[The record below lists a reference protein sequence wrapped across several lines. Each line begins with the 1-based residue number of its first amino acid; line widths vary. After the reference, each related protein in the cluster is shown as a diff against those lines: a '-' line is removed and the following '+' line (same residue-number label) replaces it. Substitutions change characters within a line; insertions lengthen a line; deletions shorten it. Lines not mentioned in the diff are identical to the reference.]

1 MDRDILETSDLLG
14 DSFAKENSP
23 KKELIGHTQKDE
35 KLSSTSTDDFEHVDR
50 MVPSQLDDLLGDLS
64 HTTYSNQPDPLSFDG
79 HQDWMKSTSDSSG
92 VKDEFENMMGDSFT
106 KAGSAVKNFSSDL
119 TKDFMDAERGFKSAI
134 DEKKNVID
142 DVVNKI
148 EDDYISP
155 YSIPKIP
162 EPIPDEPKK
171 IDSDMFHTIEDSPK
185 RNPYEHDEFL
195 DTRKTPEPEPINIIE
210 QVEDLPP
217 PLPAK
222 REEKQQEK
230 IVPKPSAPVPAP
242 TPVLPPAPVP
252 VTKPPT
258 VTSSTTS
265 SKPALS
271 AEEMFCKIGLGML
284 KFYLSYEII
293 QTHDMKSIDFLCV

>member
-1 MDRDILETSDLLG
+1 MDKFETSDLLG

-35 KLSSTSTDDFEHVDR
+35 KLSSTSTDDFEHVES
-50 MVPSQLDDLLGDLS
+50 MIPSQLDDLLGDLS

-79 HQDWMKSTSDSSG
+79 QQDWMKNTSSATDST
-92 VKDEFENMMGDSFT
+92 VKNQFENMLGDMDF
-106 KAGSAVKNFSSDL
+106 GSAVKNVSADL
-119 TKDFMDAERGFKSAI
+119 TKDFMDAERGFKTI
-134 DEKKNVID
+134 VDEKKTIID

-162 EPIPDEPKK
+162 ETIPIETKE
-171 IDSDMFHTIEDSPK
+171 IFNDSPK
-185 RNPYEHDEFL
+185 RTPYELDEFL

-222 REEKQQEK
+222 REEKLPEK
-230 IVPKPSAPVPAP
+230 IVPKPSAPAPVLP
-242 TPVLPPAPVP
+242 TPVAVAKPA
-252 VTKPPT
+252 T
-258 VTSSTTS
+258 VTSTS
-265 SKPALS
+265 STSKPTLS

-284 KFYLSYEII
+284 NFFFYFSFICRQHGREII
-293 QTHDMKSIDFLCV
+293 DFFVGFLKFLPF

>member
-1 MDRDILETSDLLG
+1 MDRFETSDLLG
-14 DSFAKENSP
+14 DSFTKENSP
-23 KKELIGHTQKDE
+23 KKEIIGHTQKDE
-35 KLSSTSTDDFEHVDR
+35 KLSSSTDDFEHVES

-64 HTTYSNQPDPLSFDG
+64 HTTYSNQPEPLSFDG
-79 HQDWMKSTSDSSG
+79 HQDWMKNSSAADST
-92 VKDEFENMMGDSFT
+92 VKNQFENMMGDVDF
-106 KAGSAVKNFSSDL
+106 GSAVKNVKADL
-119 TKDFMDAERGFKSAI
+119 TKDFMDAERGFKSVV
-134 DEKKNVID
+134 DEKKNIID

-155 YSIPKIP
+155 YSIPKLP
-162 EPIPDEPKK
+162 EPIPVEPKK
-171 IDSDMFHTIEDSPK
+171 IDSDKFHTINDSPK

-222 REEKQQEK
+222 REEKQPEK
-230 IVPKPSAPVPAP
+230 IVPKPSAPAPVLP
-242 TPVLPPAPVP
+242 TPVSVS
-252 VTKPPT
+252 KPPT

-265 SKPALS
+265 KPTLS

-284 KFYLSYEII
+284 NFFFTFYLSYKIM
-293 QTHDMKSIDFLCV
+293 QT

>member
-23 KKELIGHTQKDE
+23 KKELTGHTQKDE

-79 HQDWMKSTSDSSG
+79 HQDWMKSDSSG
-92 VKDEFENMMGDSFT
+92 VKDQFENMMGDSFT

-119 TKDFMDAERGFKSAI
+119 TKDFMDAERGFKSAV
-134 DEKKNVID
+134 DEKKNVIE

-155 YSIPKIP
+155 YSIPKTP
-162 EPIPDEPKK
+162 EPIPVEPKK
-171 IDSDMFHTIEDSPK
+171 IESDMFQDSPK
-185 RNPYEHDEFL
+185 KNPYEHDEFL
-195 DTRKTPEPEPINIIE
+195 DTRKTPEPEPIDIME

-222 REEKQQEK
+222 REEKQPEK
-230 IVPKPSAPVPAP
+230 IVPKPSAPVQA
-242 TPVLPPAPVP
+242 PVLPPAPVP
-252 VTKPPT
+252 VAKPPT

-265 SKPALS
+265 SKPTLS

-284 KFYLSYEII
+284 KFYLSSYEII
-293 QTHDMKSIDFLCV
+293 QTHGHDKY